1 MIKGVAAGVAQ
12 HLFSVIPVVQGGVVL
27 LSEEKIKKMIR
38 LSDYENGF
46 GSTDLRRVHYDKV
59 DYVRLQALRTAGSV
73 FVALILI
80 SLLAGMYYLDDLLYQ
95 TFSIRW
101 EHFIPATAAVIL
113 SVVVFSIIV
122 TCIKAARAYEESR
135 VRAREYYTTLQELIQ
150 IYEKEEQG
158 QEEEAE

>member
-1 MIKGVAAGVAQ
+1 MY
-12 HLFSVIPVVQGGVVL
+12 PGGVVL

-59 DYVRLQALRTAGSV
+59 DYIRLQVLRTVGAV
-73 FVALILI
+73 VLALLLVAMLV
-80 SLLAGMYYLDDLLYQ
+80 GMYYLDDLMYQ
-95 TFSIRW
+95 TFSVRWKSILPLAAGIFAVTVLFAVSVTWIR
-101 EHFIPATAAVIL
+101 ASRL
-113 SVVVFSIIV
+113 
-122 TCIKAARAYEESR
+122 YEESR

-158 QEEEAE
+158 QEEETE